1 MRRFWMAVLLSVG
14 TVTVLTGGPFF
25 VFLLYKTRFIGGRS
39 M

>member
-1 MRRFWMAVLLSVG
+1 MRRSGSAELLTAG
-14 TVTVLTGGPFF
+14 TVTALAAYPFF

>member
-1 MRRFWMAVLLSVG
+1 MGRFWMAVLLPVG
-14 TVTVLTGGPFF
+14 IVTALMGGPFF

>member
-1 MRRFWMAVLLSVG
+1 MRRFWMAALLSVG
-14 TVTVLTGGPFF
+14 TVMALTGDPFF

>member
-1 MRRFWMAVLLSVG
+1 MGRFWMAVLLSVG
-14 TVTVLTGGPFF
+14 TVMALTAGPFF